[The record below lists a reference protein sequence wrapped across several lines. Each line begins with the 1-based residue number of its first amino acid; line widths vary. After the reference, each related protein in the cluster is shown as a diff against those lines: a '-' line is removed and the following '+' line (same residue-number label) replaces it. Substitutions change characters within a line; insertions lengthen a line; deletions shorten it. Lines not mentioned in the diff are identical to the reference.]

1 MNEHYTH
8 ISLPV
13 REGVYELFPLKK
25 ESDQDYQPEGRNGD
39 WLDQKSDS
47 DD

>member
-8 ISLPV
+8 ISSPFD
-13 REGVYELFPLKK
+13 EGVYELFSLEK

-39 WLDQKSDS
+39 
-47 DD
+47 